1 LTEGKTQGTTLVVY
15 KWALV
20 FQSSDILYH
29 NFSFT
34 IDYFYI
40 YVNIFIYKTKR
51 SEKEM
56 ANNFEKILTIEQQ
69 IEKLKEKQKR
79 LEEQMQLNI
88 GRELLKVWDVDSEEE
103 ALRWVQE
110 LAVHVNG
117 ENKTRQDEVMN
128 NEG

>member
-1 LTEGKTQGTTLVVY
+1 
-15 KWALV
+15 
-20 FQSSDILYH
+20 
-29 NFSFT
+29 
-34 IDYFYI
+34 
-40 YVNIFIYKTKR
+40 
-51 SEKEM
+51 M

-88 GRELLKVWDVDSEEE
+88 GRELLKVWNVDSEEE

-110 LAVHVNG
+110 LAVQVNG
-117 ENKTRQDEVMN
+117 ENKKLQDEVLN

>member
-1 LTEGKTQGTTLVVY
+1 
-15 KWALV
+15 
-20 FQSSDILYH
+20 
-29 NFSFT
+29 
-34 IDYFYI
+34 
-40 YVNIFIYKTKR
+40 
-51 SEKEM
+51 M

-110 LAVHVNG
+110 LAVQVKG
-117 ENKTRQDEVMN
+117 ENKILQDEVMN

>member
-1 LTEGKTQGTTLVVY
+1 
-15 KWALV
+15 
-20 FQSSDILYH
+20 
-29 NFSFT
+29 
-34 IDYFYI
+34 
-40 YVNIFIYKTKR
+40 
-51 SEKEM
+51 M

-88 GRELLKVWDVDSEEE
+88 GRELLKVWNVDSEEE

-110 LAVHVNG
+110 LAVQVNG
-117 ENKTRQDEVMN
+117 KNKTLQDEVMN

>member
-1 LTEGKTQGTTLVVY
+1 
-15 KWALV
+15 
-20 FQSSDILYH
+20 
-29 NFSFT
+29 
-34 IDYFYI
+34 
-40 YVNIFIYKTKR
+40 
-51 SEKEM
+51 M

-110 LAVHVNG
+110 LAVQVNG
-117 ENKTRQDEVMN
+117 ENKTLQDEVMN

>member
-1 LTEGKTQGTTLVVY
+1 
-15 KWALV
+15 
-20 FQSSDILYH
+20 
-29 NFSFT
+29 
-34 IDYFYI
+34 
-40 YVNIFIYKTKR
+40 
-51 SEKEM
+51 M
-56 ANNFEKILTIEQQ
+56 ANNFEKISTIEQQ

-110 LAVHVNG
+110 LAVQVNG
-117 ENKTRQDEVMN
+117 ENKTLQDEVMN

>member
-1 LTEGKTQGTTLVVY
+1 
-15 KWALV
+15 
-20 FQSSDILYH
+20 
-29 NFSFT
+29 
-34 IDYFYI
+34 
-40 YVNIFIYKTKR
+40 
-51 SEKEM
+51 M

-110 LAVHVNG
+110 LAVQVNG
-117 ENKTRQDEVMN
+117 ENEVLQDEVMN

>member
-1 LTEGKTQGTTLVVY
+1 
-15 KWALV
+15 
-20 FQSSDILYH
+20 
-29 NFSFT
+29 
-34 IDYFYI
+34 
-40 YVNIFIYKTKR
+40 
-51 SEKEM
+51 M

-88 GRELLKVWDVDSEEE
+88 GRELLKVWNVDSEEE

-110 LAVHVNG
+110 LAVQVNG
-117 ENKTRQDEVMN
+117 ENKTLQDEVSK

>member
-1 LTEGKTQGTTLVVY
+1 
-15 KWALV
+15 
-20 FQSSDILYH
+20 
-29 NFSFT
+29 
-34 IDYFYI
+34 
-40 YVNIFIYKTKR
+40 
-51 SEKEM
+51 M

-88 GRELLKVWDVDSEEE
+88 GRELLKVWNVDSEEE

-110 LAVHVNG
+110 LAVQVNG
-117 ENKTRQDEVMN
+117 ENKTLQDEVMN

>member
-1 LTEGKTQGTTLVVY
+1 
-15 KWALV
+15 
-20 FQSSDILYH
+20 
-29 NFSFT
+29 
-34 IDYFYI
+34 
-40 YVNIFIYKTKR
+40 
-51 SEKEM
+51 M

-117 ENKTRQDEVMN
+117 ENKTFQDEVLN

>member
-1 LTEGKTQGTTLVVY
+1 
-15 KWALV
+15 
-20 FQSSDILYH
+20 
-29 NFSFT
+29 
-34 IDYFYI
+34 
-40 YVNIFIYKTKR
+40 
-51 SEKEM
+51 M

-110 LAVHVNG
+110 LAVQVNG
-117 ENKTRQDEVMN
+117 EKTLQDEVLN

>member
-1 LTEGKTQGTTLVVY
+1 
-15 KWALV
+15 
-20 FQSSDILYH
+20 
-29 NFSFT
+29 
-34 IDYFYI
+34 
-40 YVNIFIYKTKR
+40 
-51 SEKEM
+51 M

-88 GRELLKVWDVDSEEE
+88 GRELLKVWNVDSEEE

-110 LAVHVNG
+110 LAVQVNG
-117 ENKTRQDEVMN
+117 ENEGLQDEVSN

>member
-1 LTEGKTQGTTLVVY
+1 
-15 KWALV
+15 
-20 FQSSDILYH
+20 
-29 NFSFT
+29 
-34 IDYFYI
+34 
-40 YVNIFIYKTKR
+40 
-51 SEKEM
+51 M

-110 LAVHVNG
+110 LAVQVNG
-117 ENKTRQDEVMN
+117 ENKTLQDAVMN

>member
-1 LTEGKTQGTTLVVY
+1 
-15 KWALV
+15 
-20 FQSSDILYH
+20 
-29 NFSFT
+29 
-34 IDYFYI
+34 
-40 YVNIFIYKTKR
+40 
-51 SEKEM
+51 M

-110 LAVHVNG
+110 LAVQVNG
-117 ENKTRQDEVMN
+117 ENKTRQDEVMI